1 MMSEFPNG
9 GMYIMPNKSN
19 SLIIEGIYFPRIG
32 LFKNAIIR
40 FSILLEKTF
49 PHQKTP
55 VLKLDQSV
63 LHPLVSEDTGVFD
76 CTSAFPEWSE
86 NDHLYELLK
95 FFKYS
100 MENIEYSC
108 GLPSP
113 VNHTAVQMFTQ
124 DREKYLE
131 KCKETVTQT
140 MNDVFNAGEKDEH
153 DHFFRFDKT
162 LIDENLQEQIVE
174 SMKNF
179 NEVSLNDFSFSF
191 ERRG

>member
-1 MMSEFPNG
+1 
-9 GMYIMPNKSN
+9 MPKKNN
-19 SLIIEGIYFPRIG
+19 SLILEGIYFPRTG

-40 FSILLEKTF
+40 FSILLEKSF

-55 VLKLDQSV
+55 VLKLDQPI
-63 LHPLVSEDTGVFD
+63 LHPLVSEDTGIFD

-108 GLPSP
+108 GLANP
-113 VNHTAVQMFTQ
+113 VNIAAVQMFTQ
-124 DREKYLE
+124 DREKYLNM
-131 KCKETVTQT
+131 CKETVTRS
-140 MNDVFNAGEKDEH
+140 MNDVFNAGEND
-153 DHFFRFDKT
+153 DLDQFFKFDKT

-174 SMKNF
+174 NMKNF
-179 NEVSLNDFSFSF
+179 NDLSLNDFSFSF